1 MTAPATVATFG
12 LGWRAALVRAALTVW
27 LPTLV
32 PIVAGM
38 LSGCGHCASTY
49 GRMLPIVPGVLVPVV
64 AGLEHTAFV
73 VVGAVVALALF
84 ALTALLLRE
93 LPRRLGYFAQGV
105 VALAV
110 AGEAIALA
118 VAMRA

>member
-1 MTAPATVATFG
+1 MSAVATVSTLG
-12 LGWRAALVRAALTVW
+12 LGWRTALVRAALTVW
-27 LPTLV
+27 LPTLA

-49 GRMLPIVPGVLVPVV
+49 WLMVPIVPGVLV
-64 AGLEHTAFV
+64 AAAIGLQNTAFV
-73 VVGAVVALALF
+73 VVGAVVTLGLF
-84 ALTALLLRE
+84 ALTTLLLRE

-105 VALAV
+105 MALAV